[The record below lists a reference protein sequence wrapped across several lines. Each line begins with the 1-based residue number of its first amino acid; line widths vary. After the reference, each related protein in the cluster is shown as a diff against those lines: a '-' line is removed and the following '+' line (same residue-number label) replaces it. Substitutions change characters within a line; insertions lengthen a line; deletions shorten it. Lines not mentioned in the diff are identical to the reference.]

1 MNTGRPDIPF
11 FHQTTVEGHEGRLI
25 LGTVEGVPV
34 AVLQGRIHA
43 YEGHPMEQVVFPVR
57 VLATLG
63 IESLILTNAAG
74 GINEDFQPGDLVLI
88 RDHHRSSDLM

>member
-1 MNTGRPDIPF
+1 MEI
-11 FHQTTVEGHEGRLI
+11 
-25 LGTVEGVPV
+25 

-43 YEGHPMEQVVFPVR
+43 YEGYDMEEVVFSTR

-74 GINEDFQPGDLVLI
+74 GINLDYSPGDIILI
-88 RDHHRSSDLM
+88 DDHINLTKKTLLLA